1 MDLTDRVAQRLKLRD
16 LRLLDVVVRSKSMA
30 RAAAQLNLSQPAV
43 SKAISEMEQVL
54 GVRLLDRSRQG
65 AEPTPYGRALLKS
78 AVAIFDDL
86 RQGVREIEFLS
97 DPAVGDVRVAATEPI
112 ASGVLPIVVA
122 RLTRQYPRISI
133 YVTQSPIAVL
143 EHRTPQYRDLRERN
157 VDLVLGPFVRPF
169 AEDDL
174 EAELL
179 FEEKPTVVA
188 GVHSKWARR
197 CKVELADL
205 IDEPWCM
212 APPDTLVGSRCVEA
226 FRASGLDVPKRT
238 VLATSIQLYNGLLA
252 TGRFLTIL
260 PDSLLKFSAKRF
272 GLKGLP
278 IELPVPPRFIG
289 IVIVKNRTINPA
301 ARVFID
307 VTREVTKPLA
317 KAKLASSTPSLSA
330 RPKH

>member
-1 MDLTDRVAQRLKLRD
+1 MDLTDQVAQRLKLRD

-30 RAAAQLNLSQPAV
+30 RAATQLNLTQPAV
-43 SKAISEMEQVL
+43 SKAISEMEHVL
-54 GVRLLDRSRQG
+54 GVRLVDRSRQG
-65 AEPTPYGRALLKS
+65 VEPTPYGRALLKS

-97 DPAVGDVRVAATEPI
+97 DPAAGDVRIAATEPI

-122 RLTRQYPRISI
+122 RIARQYPRISV

-179 FEEKPTVVA
+179 FEEKPMVVA

-197 CKVELADL
+197 RRVELADL

-226 FRASGLDVPKRT
+226 FRASGLEVPKRT

-252 TGRFLTIL
+252 TDRFLSIL
-260 PDSLLKFSAKRF
+260 PDSLLQFSAKRF

-278 IELPVPPRFIG
+278 IELPVPPRLIG
-289 IVIVKNRTINPA
+289 IVTVKNRTISPA

-307 VTREVTKPLA
+307 LTREVTKPLA
-317 KAKLASSTPSLSA
+317 KAKLT
-330 RPKH
+330 

>member
-1 MDLTDRVAQRLKLRD
+1 
-16 LRLLDVVVRSKSMA
+16 VVRSKSMA

-97 DPAVGDVRVAATEPI
+97 DPAAGDVRIAATEPI
-112 ASGVLPIVVA
+112 ASGLLPIVVA

-133 YVTQSPIAVL
+133 YMTQSPIAVL
-143 EHRTPQYRDLRERN
+143 ERRTPQYRDLRERN

-188 GVHSKWARR
+188 GMHSKWARR
-197 CKVELADL
+197 RKVELADL

-238 VLATSIQLYNGLLA
+238 VLASSIQLYNGLLA
-252 TGRFLTIL
+252 TERFLAIM

-289 IVIVKNRTINPA
+289 IVTVKNRTISPA

-307 VTREVTKPLA
+307 MTREVTKPLA
-317 KAKLASSTPSLSA
+317 KANL
-330 RPKH
+330 HE

>member
-30 RAAAQLNLSQPAV
+30 RAAAQPNLSQPAV

-97 DPAVGDVRVAATEPI
+97 DPAAGDVRIAATEPI
-112 ASGVLPIVVA
+112 ASGLLPIVVA

-133 YVTQSPIAVL
+133 YMTQSPIAVL
-143 EHRTPQYRDLRERN
+143 ERRTPQYRDLRERN

-188 GVHSKWARR
+188 GMHSKWARR
-197 CKVELADL
+197 RKVELADL

-238 VLATSIQLYNGLLA
+238 VLASSIQLYNGLLA
-252 TGRFLTIL
+252 TERFLAIM

-289 IVIVKNRTINPA
+289 IVTVKNRTISPA

-307 VTREVTKPLA
+307 MTREVTKPLA
-317 KAKLASSTPSLSA
+317 KANL
-330 RPKH
+330 HE

>member
-1 MDLTDRVAQRLKLRD
+1 
-16 LRLLDVVVRSKSMA
+16 MA

-97 DPAVGDVRVAATEPI
+97 DPAAGDVRIAATEPI
-112 ASGVLPIVVA
+112 ASGLLPIVVA

-133 YVTQSPIAVL
+133 YMTQSPIAVL
-143 EHRTPQYRDLRERN
+143 ERRTPQYRDLRERN

-188 GVHSKWARR
+188 GMHSKWARR
-197 CKVELADL
+197 RKVELADL

-238 VLATSIQLYNGLLA
+238 VLASSIQLYNGLLA
-252 TGRFLTIL
+252 TERFLAIM

-289 IVIVKNRTINPA
+289 IVTVKDRTISPA

-307 VTREVTKPLA
+307 MTREVTKPLA
-317 KAKLASSTPSLSA
+317 KANL
-330 RPKH
+330 HE

>member
-97 DPAVGDVRVAATEPI
+97 DPAAGDVRIAATEPI
-112 ASGVLPIVVA
+112 AAGMLPIVVA
-122 RLTRQYPRISI
+122 RITRQYPRISI
-133 YVTQSPIAVL
+133 YVAQSPIAVL
-143 EHRTPQYRDLRERN
+143 ERRTPQYRDLRERN

-188 GVHSKWARR
+188 GMHSKWARR
-197 CKVELADL
+197 RKVELADL
-205 IDEPWCM
+205 LDEPWCM
-212 APPDTLVGSRCVEA
+212 APPDTLVGLRCVEA

-238 VLATSIQLYNGLLA
+238 VLANSIQLYNGLLA
-252 TGRFLTIL
+252 TERFLAIM

-272 GLKGLP
+272 GLKRLP

-289 IVIVKNRTINPA
+289 IVTVKNRTISPA

-307 VTREVTKPLA
+307 MTREVTKPLA
-317 KAKLASSTPSLSA
+317 KANL
-330 RPKH
+330 HE

>member
-97 DPAVGDVRVAATEPI
+97 DPAAGDVRIAATEPI
-112 ASGVLPIVVA
+112 ASGLLPIVVA

-133 YVTQSPIAVL
+133 YMTQSPIAVL
-143 EHRTPQYRDLRERN
+143 ERRTPQYRDLRERN

-188 GVHSKWARR
+188 GMHSKWARR
-197 CKVELADL
+197 RKVELADL

-238 VLATSIQLYNGLLA
+238 VLASSI
-252 TGRFLTIL
+252 
-260 PDSLLKFSAKRF
+260 
-272 GLKGLP
+272 
-278 IELPVPPRFIG
+278 
-289 IVIVKNRTINPA
+289 
-301 ARVFID
+301 
-307 VTREVTKPLA
+307 
-317 KAKLASSTPSLSA
+317 
-330 RPKH
+330 

>member
-65 AEPTPYGRALLKS
+65 AEPTPYGRAFLKS

-97 DPAVGDVRVAATEPI
+97 DPAAGDVRIAATEPI
-112 ASGVLPIVVA
+112 ASGLLPIVVA

-133 YVTQSPIAVL
+133 YMTQSPIAVL
-143 EHRTPQYRDLRERN
+143 ERRTPQYRDLRERN

-188 GVHSKWARR
+188 GMHSKWARR
-197 CKVELADL
+197 RKVELADL

-238 VLATSIQLYNGLLA
+238 VLASSIQLYNGLLA
-252 TGRFLTIL
+252 TERFLAIM

-289 IVIVKNRTINPA
+289 IVTVKNRTISPA

-307 VTREVTKPLA
+307 MTREVTKPLA
-317 KAKLASSTPSLSA
+317 KANL
-330 RPKH
+330 HE

>member
-97 DPAVGDVRVAATEPI
+97 DPAAGDVRIAATEPI
-112 ASGVLPIVVA
+112 ASGLLPIVVA

-133 YVTQSPIAVL
+133 YMTQSPIAVL
-143 EHRTPQYRDLRERN
+143 ERRTPQYRDLRERN

-188 GVHSKWARR
+188 GMHSKWARR
-197 CKVELADL
+197 PKVELADL
-205 IDEPWCM
+205 IDETWCM

-238 VLATSIQLYNGLLA
+238 VLASSIQLYNGLLA
-252 TGRFLTIL
+252 TERFLAIM
-260 PDSLLKFSAKRF
+260 PDSLLKFRAKRF

-289 IVIVKNRTINPA
+289 IVTVKDRTISPA

-307 VTREVTKPLA
+307 MTREVTKPLA
-317 KAKLASSTPSLSA
+317 KANL
-330 RPKH
+330 HE

>member
-78 AVAIFDDL
+78 SVAIFDDL

-97 DPAVGDVRVAATEPI
+97 DPAAGDVRVAATEPI

-133 YVTQSPIAVL
+133 YMTQSPIAVL

-179 FEEKPTVVA
+179 FEEKPIVVA

-197 CKVELADL
+197 RKVDL
-205 IDEPWCM
+205 VDLLDETWCM

-238 VLATSIQLYNGLLA
+238 VLASSIQLYTGLLA
-252 TGRFLTIL
+252 TESFLAIM
-260 PDSLLKFSAKRF
+260 PDSLLRFSAKRF
-272 GLKGLP
+272 GLRGLP

-289 IVIVKNRTINPA
+289 IVTVKNRTISPA

-307 VTREVTKPLA
+307 MTREVTKPLA
-317 KAKLASSTPSLSA
+317 KAKIT
-330 RPKH
+330 

>member
-43 SKAISEMEQVL
+43 SKAIYEMEQVL

-97 DPAVGDVRVAATEPI
+97 DPAAGDVRIAATEPI
-112 ASGVLPIVVA
+112 ASGVLPTVVA
-122 RLTRQYPRISI
+122 RLTRHYPRISI
-133 YVTQSPIAVL
+133 YMTQSPIAVL

-179 FEEKPTVVA
+179 FEEKATVVA
-188 GVHSKWARR
+188 AMHSKWARR
-197 CKVELADL
+197 RKVELADL
-205 IDEPWCM
+205 IDESWCM

-226 FRASGLDVPKRT
+226 FRASGLDVPRRT
-238 VLATSIQLYNGLLA
+238 VLASSIQLYNGLLA
-252 TGRFLTIL
+252 TERFLAIM

-289 IVIVKNRTINPA
+289 IVTVKNRTISPA

-307 VTREVTKPLA
+307 MTREVTKPLA
-317 KAKLASSTPSLSA
+317 KANL
-330 RPKH
+330 HE

>member
-97 DPAVGDVRVAATEPI
+97 DPAAGDVRIAATEPI
-112 ASGVLPIVVA
+112 ASGLLPIVVA

-133 YVTQSPIAVL
+133 YMTQSPIAVL
-143 EHRTPQYRDLRERN
+143 ERRTPQYRDLRERN

-188 GVHSKWARR
+188 GMHSKWARR
-197 CKVELADL
+197 RKVELADL

-238 VLATSIQLYNGLLA
+238 VLASSIQLYNGLLA
-252 TGRFLTIL
+252 TERFLAIM

-289 IVIVKNRTINPA
+289 IVTVKNRTISPA

-307 VTREVTKPLA
+307 MTREVTKPLA
-317 KAKLASSTPSLSA
+317 KANL
-330 RPKH
+330 HE

>member
-97 DPAVGDVRVAATEPI
+97 DPAAGDVRIAATEPI
-112 ASGVLPIVVA
+112 ASGLLPIVVA

-133 YVTQSPIAVL
+133 YMTQSPIAVL
-143 EHRTPQYRDLRERN
+143 ERRTPQYRDLRERN

-188 GVHSKWARR
+188 GMHSKWARR
-197 CKVELADL
+197 RKVELADL

-238 VLATSIQLYNGLLA
+238 VLASSIQLYNGLLA
-252 TGRFLTIL
+252 TERFLAIM

-289 IVIVKNRTINPA
+289 IVTVKNRTISPA

-307 VTREVTKPLA
+307 LTREVTKPLA
-317 KAKLASSTPSLSA
+317 KANL
-330 RPKH
+330 HE

>member
-97 DPAVGDVRVAATEPI
+97 DPAAGDVRIAATEPI
-112 ASGVLPIVVA
+112 ASGLLPIVIA

-133 YVTQSPIAVL
+133 YMTQSPIAVL
-143 EHRTPQYRDLRERN
+143 ERRTPQYRDLRERN

-188 GVHSKWARR
+188 GMHSKWARR
-197 CKVELADL
+197 RKVELADL

-238 VLATSIQLYNGLLA
+238 VLASSIQLYNGLLA
-252 TGRFLTIL
+252 TERFLAIM

-289 IVIVKNRTINPA
+289 IVTVKNRTISPA

-307 VTREVTKPLA
+307 MTREVTKPLA
-317 KAKLASSTPSLSA
+317 KANL
-330 RPKH
+330 HE

>member
-97 DPAVGDVRVAATEPI
+97 DPAAGDVRIAATEPI
-112 ASGVLPIVVA
+112 ASGLLPIVVA

-133 YVTQSPIAVL
+133 YMTQSPIAVL
-143 EHRTPQYRDLRERN
+143 ERRTPQYRDLRERN

-174 EAELL
+174 ESELL

-188 GVHSKWARR
+188 GMHSKWARR
-197 CKVELADL
+197 RKVELADL
-205 IDEPWCM
+205 IDESWCM

-238 VLATSIQLYNGLLA
+238 VLASSIQLYNGLLA
-252 TGRFLTIL
+252 TERFLAIM

-289 IVIVKNRTINPA
+289 IVTVKNRTISPA

-307 VTREVTKPLA
+307 LTREVTKPLA
-317 KAKLASSTPSLSA
+317 KANL
-330 RPKH
+330 HE

>member
-143 EHRTPQYRDLRERN
+143 
-157 VDLVLGPFVRPF
+157 
-169 AEDDL
+169 
-174 EAELL
+174 
-179 FEEKPTVVA
+179 
-188 GVHSKWARR
+188 
-197 CKVELADL
+197 
-205 IDEPWCM
+205 
-212 APPDTLVGSRCVEA
+212 
-226 FRASGLDVPKRT
+226 
-238 VLATSIQLYNGLLA
+238 
-252 TGRFLTIL
+252 
-260 PDSLLKFSAKRF
+260 
-272 GLKGLP
+272 
-278 IELPVPPRFIG
+278 
-289 IVIVKNRTINPA
+289 
-301 ARVFID
+301 
-307 VTREVTKPLA
+307 
-317 KAKLASSTPSLSA
+317 
-330 RPKH
+330 

>member
-97 DPAVGDVRVAATEPI
+97 DPAAGDVRIAATEPI
-112 ASGVLPIVVA
+112 ASGLLPIVVA

-133 YVTQSPIAVL
+133 YMTQSPIAVL
-143 EHRTPQYRDLRERN
+143 ERRTPQYRDLRERN

-188 GVHSKWARR
+188 GMHSKWARR
-197 CKVELADL
+197 PKVELADL

-226 FRASGLDVPKRT
+226 FRASGLDAPKRT
-238 VLATSIQLYNGLLA
+238 VLASSIQLYNGLLA
-252 TGRFLTIL
+252 TGRFLAIM

-289 IVIVKNRTINPA
+289 IVTVKNRTISPA

-307 VTREVTKPLA
+307 MTREVTKPLA
-317 KAKLASSTPSLSA
+317 KANL
-330 RPKH
+330 HE

>member
-97 DPAVGDVRVAATEPI
+97 DPAAGDVRIAATEPI
-112 ASGVLPIVVA
+112 ASGLLPIVVA

-133 YVTQSPIAVL
+133 YMTQSPIAVL
-143 EHRTPQYRDLRERN
+143 ERRTPQYRDLRERN

-188 GVHSKWARR
+188 GMHSKWARR
-197 CKVELADL
+197 RKVELADL

-226 FRASGLDVPKRT
+226 FRASGLDAPKRT
-238 VLATSIQLYNGLLA
+238 VLASSIQLYNGLLA
-252 TGRFLTIL
+252 TGRFLAIM

-289 IVIVKNRTINPA
+289 IVTVKNRTISPA

-307 VTREVTKPLA
+307 MTREVTKPLA
-317 KAKLASSTPSLSA
+317 KANL
-330 RPKH
+330 HE

>member
-97 DPAVGDVRVAATEPI
+97 DPAAGDVRIAATEPI
-112 ASGVLPIVVA
+112 ASGLLPIVVA

-133 YVTQSPIAVL
+133 YMTQSPIAVL
-143 EHRTPQYRDLRERN
+143 ERRTPQYRDLRERN

-188 GVHSKWARR
+188 GMHSKWARR
-197 CKVELADL
+197 RKVELADL

-238 VLATSIQLYNGLLA
+238 VLASSIQLYNGLLA
-252 TGRFLTIL
+252 TERFLAIM

-289 IVIVKNRTINPA
+289 IVTVKDRTISPA

-307 VTREVTKPLA
+307 MTREVTKPLA
-317 KAKLASSTPSLSA
+317 KANL
-330 RPKH
+330 HE